1 MDQHGFYTDQNSS
14 FSSITNS
21 SNFSDNILP
30 SISNYKYQS
39 QQPSLSGSIYQ
50 QPVQT
55 LPDHQQQQHQQHQ
68 QHQQQQIP
76 PTIKQQIPQTQI
88 NINNCN
94 NNIFF
99 PPHDDGLFDSNTS
112 SSCAAVSSN
121 INSNNNNSNNTS
133 NQKNNN
139 IIGYVRKA
147 ESGGENI
154 TYNINN
160 INTNIVNNINNN
172 NNTTTNSSTSSSS
185 NSTNNPA
192 GLVNGGDI
200 YGGNN
205 QYHHQINKNGETI
218 INFTNNNNL
227 NHNNTNNSS
236 MPLDSVSASSQNYYY
251 HSNQSNLGQ
260 QTFEASS
267 VHSQNTSTST
277 NSYLNPILSANK
289 SMGTTGTGLYH
300 GHHHHQSA
308 SGTTNPIQ
316 QSAPQPPPSNGSYI
330 SGNNNSLS
338 HEHNGTAGT
347 VASYGDFPE
356 SISTAAKIINNFESK
371 NPIKYQTTNRMPSGY
386 YKSDYPAPQYST
398 THSHHLP
405 PHHGINYGIYSG
417 HPSAAIPTGIN
428 KMSSHSSSA
437 NPLHSYEN
445 TYPNRVPRKPSHY
458 STSQYYPAPSNPM
471 PQQAHTMDDSRN
483 HYSRTVIQHPTA
495 AYHHPLPPPP
505 SHHNYGAY
513 FTNGVNRYSMP
524 YPSYSHY
531 PPNQQPSVRNESC
544 SKSAQSYAKPSGQM
558 VSVSEP
564 PSNYTLTHPNVYQ
577 PTKKSTTEY
586 YSDSPYLPHHYY
598 EDPIGH
604 LNSCAKKASR
614 PKVNSSDVYIPQ
626 STSNL
631 YTDHHGLQQYHHQ
644 PGGNVMRNMN
654 YQQPM
659 PKVYNS
665 PYTLPTEPLN
675 SCEHA
680 NYYQNVNYSYKTSD
694 HHGQMVK
701 STTGPKMNP
710 ALSSKQFKNYYD
722 FPPQQPPQFAS
733 NLPQYHTM
741 QAKHPEKLKISIDLE
756 DQITG
761 SKIPKMRD
769 AQHPT
774 YAYDYSPYYQHY
786 HIPSRNVPLDGEKN
800 QINLRDFLSSWNEI
814 DDDEEGGE
822 KRHQTHPL
830 GILDELNEHV
840 EHVERSIMREYNPMF
855 GQKPHDSIINSNSI
869 TSGLP
874 VTANLTSSTVVDTR
888 KQHNQLADVNGIV
901 NDSAPEK
908 LYVLE
913 SIEVPISELNKY
925 KHLSVI
931 NKLPENVVPIEA
943 DKEFYDVES
952 SMKFIDE
959 IESNHEKYYKNDLD
973 EEVDFYQ
980 QTELKKLCVEPL
992 ISEVKTELMELK
1004 EDVKSPDN
1012 TSQTEV
1018 SDNPTS
1024 RKSFRKKSLKSA
1036 KAPKIKEKILKLKKE
1051 KILKPDHRKLRI
1063 TKKYRKY
1070 ALNPRPSSNVKSLKT
1085 ICIDFVNTSTYRNY
1099 FREQLSV
1106 KIKCSKRQ
1114 LLDDIKKKFN
1124 FDSIKKQQSPINQKM
1139 NHSVRINSLYE
1150 ICDKVLQDKPF
1161 NENNEQRSQN
1171 NSDIDSD
1178 SNDDSDEIFEAHS
1191 VEIDAENEVEKFLE
1205 QCNENSGEKSC
1216 KKMEVDDDNDESTD
1230 ESEEVIEPQTIEVF
1244 PTPPQSNEV
1253 SEEASLIVVP
1263 TLKDLCK
1270 TMLHDLNVNV
1280 VENVVYEPSSL
1291 HELCESVIYS
1301 NRQYFLIE
1309 EVSNVP
1315 KLQDLCK
1322 VILSETNIFINI
1334 DETEDVINND
1344 VCMLTQPNVMEN
1356 YGESSLAAIEDDPIY
1371 MVEDNVNAVE
1381 LFSSSENLNL
1391 FEKSELFRK
1400 IQSVA
1405 NIDDDDEILKAIGE
1419 LHRDNDNNE
1428 CNNNNNNCNVSN
1440 MNLAEANELCTVGSV
1455 DNTKFDSVTSFMSYA
1470 NDDLMHSIQYEEIIP
1485 IDLKLEQSKQI
1496 IESLRCKYF
1505 NRKDVTQRVT
1515 IIRKLLKKY
1524 LRYQRGNRC
1533 KLLWQKNIQ
1542 HFHEKW
1548 LKLQSSKTLLL
1559 QSNESDKINR
1569 KLSSS
1574 YQPNDTILNSHNTND
1589 HHHQIINNESH
1600 TIAKED
1606 TCYYP
1611 ITKPT
1616 QHNDSSNTFLDK
1628 FDDIE
1633 QMENNIP
1640 QLLPSIFPSINEYK
1654 IERPINSCQH
1664 GSSESQVKDISDS
1677 KKRKLTFD
1685 ESLLSIDKMYS
1696 KVDNCNGNG
1705 SSSSSKDEATF
1716 SQHMTDSKYRRESS
1730 HRSSSDKHR
1739 HDRVYSDQKSRHRE
1753 RSRHRDRSRNRY
1765 HDNRSRH
1772 RSRSNHRDNR
1782 HHRSY
1787 HRSSRH
1793 QHYQHRNDQIVHSEA
1808 RRLIIPSYKL
1818 YDKNLD
1824 IKLKTKPYVKI
1835 ERTEC
1840 VDDMGKHF
1848 M

>member
-1 MDQHGFYTDQNSS
+1 MDHHGFYPDLNSS

-21 SNFSDNILP
+21 SNFNDNNLP
-30 SISNYKYQS
+30 SISNYKYQN
-39 QQPSLSGSIYQ
+39 QQPTLSGSLYQ

-55 LPDHQQQQHQQHQ
+55 IPDHQQHQQQQHQ
-68 QHQQQQIP
+68 QQQQIP

-121 INSNNNNSNNTS
+121 NNNNNNTNNSS

-185 NSTNNPA
+185 NNTNNPV

-227 NHNNTNNSS
+227 NHNNTNNTS

-277 NSYLNPILSANK
+277 NSYLNPIL
-289 SMGTTGTGLYH
+289 T
-300 GHHHHQSA
+300 
-308 SGTTNPIQ
+308 
-316 QSAPQPPPSNGSYI
+316 
-330 SGNNNSLS
+330 
-338 HEHNGTAGT
+338 
-347 VASYGDFPE
+347 
-356 SISTAAKIINNFESK
+356 AKIINNFESK

-398 THSHHLP
+398 HSHHLP
-405 PHHGINYGIYSG
+405 PHYGIYSG
-417 HPSAAIPTGIN
+417 HPSSAVPAPIN
-428 KMSSHSSSA
+428 KMPSHSTVA
-437 NPLHSYEN
+437 NSLHSYEN
-445 TYPNRVPRKPSHY
+445 AYPNRVPRKPSHY
-458 STSQYYPAPSNPM
+458 PTTQYYPAPSNPM
-471 PQQAHTMDDSRN
+471 PQQAHSLDDSRN

-513 FTNGVNRYSMP
+513 YPNGVNRYSMP

-544 SKSAQSYAKPSGQM
+544 SKSAQNYAKPSGQM

-564 PSNYTLTHPNVYQ
+564 PSNYALTHPNYQ
-577 PTKKSTTEY
+577 PTKKTSTEY
-586 YSDSPYLPHHYY
+586 YTENPYLPIHYY
-598 EDPIGH
+598 DDPIGH

-614 PKVNSSDVYIPQ
+614 PKVNSSEVYIPQ
-626 STSNL
+626 STSNP
-631 YTDHHGLQQYHHQ
+631 YTDHHAMQQYHHQ
-644 PGGNVMRNMN
+644 SGANVMRNMN

-680 NYYQNVNYSYKTSD
+680 GYYQNVNYPYKTSD
-694 HHGQMVK
+694 HHQLVK
-701 STTGPKMNP
+701 TTTGPKMNP

-722 FPPQQPPQFAS
+722 FPPQQPPSFAS

-761 SKIPKMRD
+761 CKIPKMREV
-769 AQHPT
+769 QHPT
-774 YAYDYSPYYQHY
+774 YAYDYSPYYHQY
-786 HIPSRNVPLDGEKN
+786 HVPSRNVPLDGEKS

-814 DDDEEGGE
+814 DEDEEGGGGGVNE
-822 KRHQTHPL
+822 KRHQSHPL
-830 GILDELNEHV
+830 GILEELNEHV

-855 GQKPHDSIINSNSI
+855 GQKPHDSIMSVTGN
-869 TSGLP
+869 LP
-874 VTANLTSSTVVDTR
+874 DVVVDIR
-888 KQHNQLADVNGIV
+888 KQQNQLADVNGVV
-901 NDSAPEK
+901 NESAPEK

-992 ISEVKTELMELK
+992 SSEIKTEPMELK
-1004 EDVKSPDN
+1004 DDVKSPDN

-1051 KILKPDHRKLRI
+1051 KTLKPDHRKLRI

-1070 ALNPRPSSNVKSLKT
+1070 ALNQRPSSNVKSLKT

-1099 FREQLSV
+1099 FRQQLSV

-1114 LLDDIKKKFN
+1114 LFDDIKKKFN
-1124 FDSIKKQQSPINQKM
+1124 FDSIKKQQSSINQKM
-1139 NHSVRINSLYE
+1139 NHSVRINSLQE
-1150 ICDKVLQDKPF
+1150 ICDKVLKDKPED
-1161 NENNEQRSQN
+1161 ENDGQRSQD
-1171 NSDIDSD
+1171 NSDID
-1178 SNDDSDEIFEAHS
+1178 
-1191 VEIDAENEVEKFLE
+1191 
-1205 QCNENSGEKSC
+1205 
-1216 KKMEVDDDNDESTD
+1216 
-1230 ESEEVIEPQTIEVF
+1230 
-1244 PTPPQSNEV
+1244 
-1253 SEEASLIVVP
+1253 IVVA
-1263 TLKDLCK
+1263 TLKNLCK
-1270 TMLHDLNVNV
+1270 TVLHNLNVNV
-1280 VENVVYEPSSL
+1280 VENVIYEPSLL

-1334 DETEDVINND
+1334 DETEGVISND
-1344 VCMLTQPNVMEN
+1344 VCMLTEPNAMEN
-1356 YGESSLAAIEDDPIY
+1356 YNESSMTAIEDEPMY
-1371 MVEDNVNAVE
+1371 MVEDNNAVE
-1381 LFSSSENLNL
+1381 VFSSSSENLNS

-1428 CNNNNNNCNVSN
+1428 CNNNNNCNVSN
-1440 MNLAEANELCTVGSV
+1440 MNLAETNELCTVGSV

-1485 IDLKLEQSKQI
+1485 IDLKLEQSRKI

-1505 NRKDVTQRVT
+1505 NRKDIKPRAT
-1515 IIRKLLKKY
+1515 IIRKVLKKY

-1548 LKLQSSKTLLL
+1548 LKLQTKSLLLL
-1559 QSNESDKINR
+1559 QSSNESDKINR

-1574 YQPNDTILNSHNTND
+1574 YPNDTILNSHDTND
-1589 HHHQIINNESH
+1589 HHRHHHHHQIINNESH
-1600 TIAKED
+1600 NNAKED
-1606 TCYYP
+1606 TSCYYP
-1611 ITKPT
+1611 ITKST
-1616 QHNDSSNTFLDK
+1616 QHNNNSNTFLDK

-1640 QLLPSIFPSINEYK
+1640 QLPSIFPSINEYK
-1654 IERPINSCQH
+1654 IERPINSCH
-1664 GSSESQVKDISDS
+1664 RSESQVKAHISDS
-1677 KKRKLTFD
+1677 KKRKLTFE

-1696 KVDNCNGNG
+1696 RVDNCNSNG
-1705 SSSSSKDEATF
+1705 SNSSCKDETTNL
-1716 SQHMTDSKYRRESS
+1716 QQQMNDKRYRRESS

-1753 RSRHRDRSRNRY
+1753 RSRHRDRDRSRNRY
-1765 HDNRSRH
+1765 HDNQRH

-1793 QHYQHRNDQIVHSEA
+1793 QHYQHRNDQIVHSEV
-1808 RRLIIPSYKL
+1808 RRLIIPSYKI

-1840 VDDMGKHF
+1840 VDDMGKHYI
-1848 M
+1848 

>member
-1 MDQHGFYTDQNSS
+1 MDHHGFYTDLNSS

-21 SNFSDNILP
+21 SNFSDNNLP
-30 SISNYKYQS
+30 SISNYKYQT
-39 QQPSLSGSIYQ
+39 QQPTLTGSIYQ

-55 LPDHQQQQHQQHQ
+55 IPDHQQQHQQHQ
-68 QHQQQQIP
+68 Q

-121 INSNNNNSNNTS
+121 NINSNNNNHPNNNTS

-172 NNTTTNSSTSSSS
+172 NNTTTNSTTSSSS
-185 NSTNNPA
+185 NSTNNPV

-227 NHNNTNNSS
+227 NHNNTNNNN

-289 SMGTTGTGLYH
+289 TMGTTGTGLYH
-300 GHHHHQSA
+300 VHHHHQ
-308 SGTTNPIQ
+308 T
-316 QSAPQPPPSNGSYI
+316 
-330 SGNNNSLS
+330 
-338 HEHNGTAGT
+338 
-347 VASYGDFPE
+347 
-356 SISTAAKIINNFESK
+356 AKIINNFESK
-371 NPIKYQTTNRMPSGY
+371 NPIKYQTTNRMPTGY
-386 YKSDYPAPQYST
+386 YKSDYPPSQYSS

-405 PHHGINYGIYSG
+405 PHHSINYGIYSA

-428 KMSSHSSSA
+428 KMSSHSTGA

-445 TYPNRVPRKPSHY
+445 AYPNRVPRKPSHY
-458 STSQYYPAPSNPM
+458 PTSQYYPQAPSNPI
-471 PQQAHTMDDSRN
+471 PQQAHSLDDSRN

-505 SHHNYGAY
+505 PSHHNYGAY
-513 FTNGVNRYSMP
+513 YTNGVNRYSMP

-544 SKSAQSYAKPSGQM
+544 SKSAQNYLKPSGQM
-558 VSVSEP
+558 VSVSDP

-577 PTKKSTTEY
+577 PTKKTTTEY
-586 YSDSPYLPHHYY
+586 YSENPYLPHHPYY
-598 EDPIGH
+598 DDPIGH

-631 YTDHHGLQQYHHQ
+631 YTEHHGLQQYHHQ
-644 PGGNVMRNMN
+644 PSGNVMRNVN

-659 PKVYNS
+659 QPKVYNS

-680 NYYQNVNYSYKTSD
+680 GYYQNVNYSYKTSD
-694 HHGQMVK
+694 HHQMVK
-701 STTGPKMNP
+701 VGPKMNP

-722 FPPQQPPQFAS
+722 FPPQQSPQFAS
-733 NLPQYHTM
+733 NLSQYHTM
-741 QAKHPEKLKISIDLE
+741 QAKHPEKLIQKISIDLE

-769 AQHPT
+769 VQHPT

-786 HIPSRNVPLDGEKN
+786 HIPTRNVPLDGEKN
-800 QINLRDFLSSWNEI
+800 QNLRDFLSSWNEI
-814 DDDEEGGE
+814 DDDEDGGE

-840 EHVERSIMREYNPMF
+840 EHVERTIMREFNPMF
-855 GQKPHDSIINSNSI
+855 GQKPHDSIIN
-869 TSGLP
+869 
-874 VTANLTSSTVVDTR
+874 ANLITTGMSTDSGIDIR
-888 KQHNQLADVNGIV
+888 KQHNQLAEVE
-901 NDSAPEK
+901 SAPEK

-980 QTELKKLCVEPL
+980 QSEMKKLCVEPL
-992 ISEVKTELMELK
+992 ISEVKTEPMELK
-1004 EDVKSPDN
+1004 DDVNSPDN

-1124 FDSIKKQQSPINQKM
+1124 FDSIKKQQSPINQKK
-1139 NHSVRINSLYE
+1139 NHSVRINSLQE
-1150 ICDKVLQDKPF
+1150 ICDKVLQDKPY
-1161 NENNEQRSQN
+1161 NENDGQRSQN

-1178 SNDDSDEIFEAHS
+1178 N
-1191 VEIDAENEVEKFLE
+1191 
-1205 QCNENSGEKSC
+1205 
-1216 KKMEVDDDNDESTD
+1216 
-1230 ESEEVIEPQTIEVF
+1230 
-1244 PTPPQSNEV
+1244 
-1253 SEEASLIVVP
+1253 VVT
-1263 TLKDLCK
+1263 TLKNLCK
-1270 TMLHDLNVNV
+1270 TVLHNLNVNV
-1280 VENVVYEPSSL
+1280 VENIIYEPSTL

-1334 DETEDVINND
+1334 DETEDVTNND
-1344 VCMLTQPNVMEN
+1344 VCMLTEPNVMEN
-1356 YGESSLAAIEDDPIY
+1356 YGESSLTAIEDEPIY
-1371 MVEDNVNAVE
+1371 MVEDNNAVE
-1381 LFSSSENLNL
+1381 LFSASENLNV

-1428 CNNNNNNCNVSN
+1428 CNNNNNCNVSN
-1440 MNLAEANELCTVGSV
+1440 MNLAEANETNELCTVGSV
-1455 DNTKFDSVTSFMSYA
+1455 NNTKFDSVTSFMSYA

-1496 IESLRCKYF
+1496 IESLRTKYF

-1533 KLLWQKNIQ
+1533 KLLWQQNIQ

-1548 LKLQSSKTLLL
+1548 LKLQSKT
-1559 QSNESDKINR
+1559 SNKINR

-1574 YQPNDTILNSHNTND
+1574 YPIPNDTILNSHNTND
-1589 HHHQIINNESH
+1589 HHHHQIINNESH
-1600 TIAKED
+1600 KIAKED

-1628 FDDIE
+1628 LDDIE

-1654 IERPINSCQH
+1654 IERPINCHHS
-1664 GSSESQVKDISDS
+1664 GSQTKDISDS
-1677 KKRKLTFD
+1677 KKRKLTFE
-1685 ESLLSIDKMYS
+1685 ESLLSIDKIY
-1696 KVDNCNGNG
+1696 GNG
-1705 SSSSSKDEATF
+1705 TGNGGNSSSKDELTF
-1716 SQHMTDSKYRRESS
+1716 DNNKYRRESS

-1739 HDRVYSDQKSRHRE
+1739 HDRVYSEQKSRHRE
-1753 RSRHRDRSRNRY
+1753 RSRHRDRSRNRSY
-1765 HDNRSRH
+1765 HHDNRSRH

-1840 VDDMGKHF
+1840 VDDMGKQF

>member
-1 MDQHGFYTDQNSS
+1 MDHHGYYTDLNSS

-21 SNFSDNILP
+21 SNFSDNNLP
-30 SISNYKYQS
+30 SISNYKYQ
-39 QQPSLSGSIYQ
+39 QPTLSGSLYQ

-55 LPDHQQQQHQQHQ
+55 LPDHQQQQQH
-68 QHQQQQIP
+68 QHQQQIP
-76 PTIKQQIPQTQI
+76 LTIKQQIPQTQI

-112 SSCAAVSSN
+112 SSSCAAVSSN
-121 INSNNNNSNNTS
+121 INNNNTS

-172 NNTTTNSSTSSSS
+172 NNTTTNSSSSTSS
-185 NSTNNPA
+185 NSTHNPV

-236 MPLDSVSASSQNYYY
+236 MPSDSVSASSQNYYY

-277 NSYLNPILSANK
+277 NSYLNPILSTNK

-300 GHHHHQSA
+300 GHQHHHHQSA
-308 SGTTNPIQ
+308 SGTSNPAQ
-316 QSAPQPPPSNGSYI
+316 QLAPSQQPSNGCYI

-338 HEHNGTAGT
+338 HENTGTAAA

-371 NPIKYQTTNRMPSGY
+371 NPIKYQTTNRIPSGF
-386 YKSDYPAPQYST
+386 YKSDFPASQYSSA
-398 THSHHLP
+398 HSHHLP

-417 HPSAAIPTGIN
+417 HPSAAISAGIN
-428 KMSSHSSSA
+428 KMSSHSTA

-445 TYPNRVPRKPSHY
+445 PYPNRVTRKPSPY
-458 STSQYYPAPSNPM
+458 STSQYYSAPSNTT
-471 PQQAHTMDDSRN
+471 PQQAHSLDDSRN
-483 HYSRTVIQHPTA
+483 LYSRTVIQHPTA

-505 SHHNYGAY
+505 PSHHNYGAY
-513 FTNGVNRYSMP
+513 YTNGVNRYSMP

-544 SKSAQSYAKPSGQM
+544 SKSAQNYAKPSGQM
-558 VSVSEP
+558 VSTSEP
-564 PSNYTLTHPNVYQ
+564 PSNYALTHSNVYQ
-577 PTKKSTTEY
+577 PTKKTSTEY
-586 YSDSPYLPHHYY
+586 YSESPYLPIHYY
-598 EDPIGH
+598 DDPIGH

-614 PKVNSSDVYIPQ
+614 PKVSSSDVYVPQ

-631 YTDHHGLQQYHHQ
+631 YTDHHAMQQYHHQ
-644 PGGNVMRNMN
+644 SGGNVMRNVN

-659 PKVYNS
+659 PKIYNS

-680 NYYQNVNYSYKTSD
+680 GYYQNVNYPYKTNE
-694 HHGQMVK
+694 HHQMVK
-701 STTGPKMNP
+701 STSSSGPKMNP
-710 ALSSKQFKNYYD
+710 VLSSKQFKNYYD
-722 FPPQQPPQFAS
+722 FPPQQSQSFVS

-761 SKIPKMRD
+761 CKIPKMRD
-769 AQHPT
+769 VQHSNYP
-774 YAYDYSPYYQHY
+774 YEYSPYYHPY
-786 HIPSRNVPLDGEKN
+786 HVPSRNVPLDGEKN

-814 DDDEEGGE
+814 DEDDEGSGVGGGVE
-822 KRHQTHPL
+822 KRHQTHSL
-830 GILDELNEHV
+830 GILEELNEHV
-840 EHVERSIMREYNPMF
+840 EHVERSIMREFNPMF
-855 GQKPHDSIINSNSI
+855 GQKPHDSITDN
-869 TSGLP
+869 LP
-874 VTANLTSSTVVDTR
+874 DVVVDIR
-888 KQHNQLADVNGIV
+888 KQLTDSNGNDNGVVNE
-901 NDSAPEK
+901 SAPKK

-959 IESNHEKYYKNDLD
+959 IESNHEKYYKNDFD

-980 QTELKKLCVEPL
+980 QTESKKQCMEPL
-992 ISEVKTELMELK
+992 SSKIKSEPMELK
-1004 EDVKSPDN
+1004 EDVNVKSPYN

-1024 RKSFRKKSLKSA
+1024 RKSFRKKSAKSA

-1070 ALNPRPSSNVKSLKT
+1070 AFNQRPSLNVKSLKT

-1099 FREQLSV
+1099 FRQQLSV
-1106 KIKCSKRQ
+1106 KNKCSKRQ

-1124 FDSIKKQQSPINQKM
+1124 FDSIKKQQSPINQKR
-1139 NHSVRINSLYE
+1139 NHSVRINSLQE
-1150 ICDKVLQDKPF
+1150 ICDNVLKDKPYG
-1161 NENNEQRSQN
+1161 NDGQKSQD

-1178 SNDDSDEIFEAHS
+1178 SNTDSYDNFEAHS

-1205 QCNENSGEKSC
+1205 QCNEHASEKSC
-1216 KKMEVDDDNDESTD
+1216 NKIEIDDDNDESID
-1230 ESEEVIEPQTIEVF
+1230 EDLTQ
-1244 PTPPQSNEV
+1244 
-1253 SEEASLIVVP
+1253 VP
-1263 TLKDLCK
+1263 TLSHLNNNLHKETPIVVQTLKNLCK

-1280 VENVVYEPSSL
+1280 VENIIYEPSSL
-1291 HELCESVIYS
+1291 TELCESVIYS

-1344 VCMLTQPNVMEN
+1344 VSMLSEPNTMEN
-1356 YGESSLAAIEDDPIY
+1356 YNESSMTAIEDEPIY
-1371 MVEDNVNAVE
+1371 MVEDNNAVK
-1381 LFSSSENLNL
+1381 LFSSSSENLNS

-1428 CNNNNNNCNVSN
+1428 CNNNNNCNDVSN
-1440 MNLAEANELCTVGSV
+1440 MNLAETNELCIVGSV

-1485 IDLKLEQSKQI
+1485 IDLKLEQSRKI

-1505 NRKDVTQRVT
+1505 NRKDVKQRRTV
-1515 IIRKLLKKY
+1515 IKKLLKKY
-1524 LRYQRGNRC
+1524 LRYQKTNRC

-1542 HFHEKW
+1542 HFHDKW
-1548 LKLQSSKTLLL
+1548 LKLQTKSLLL
-1559 QSNESDKINR
+1559 QANGSNKINR

-1574 YQPNDTILNSHNTND
+1574 YTNDTILNSRTTND
-1589 HHHQIINNESH
+1589 HHHQIIKNESH
-1600 TIAKED
+1600 KIAKED
-1606 TCYYP
+1606 TSCYYP
-1611 ITKPT
+1611 NTKST
-1616 QHNDSSNTFLDK
+1616 QHNNDSKAYLNK
-1628 FDDIE
+1628 FDDID

-1640 QLLPSIFPSINEYK
+1640 QLPSIFPSINEYK
-1654 IERPINSCQH
+1654 IEQPNNSCQR
-1664 GSSESQVKDISDS
+1664 SASQVKDIRDS
-1677 KKRKLTFD
+1677 KKRKLSFA
-1685 ESLLSIDKMYS
+1685 ESLLRIDDNLYS
-1696 KVDNCNGNG
+1696 KVDNYNSNG
-1705 SSSSSKDEATF
+1705 SNSNCKDKTLIP
-1716 SQHMTDSKYRRESS
+1716 QHMIDNKYRRESN

-1739 HDRVYSDQKSRHRE
+1739 HDRVYSEQKSRHRE

-1765 HDNRSRH
+1765 HDNQRH

-1793 QHYQHRNDQIVHSEA
+1793 QHYQHRNDQIMHSEV
-1808 RRLIIPSYKL
+1808 RRLIIPSYKV

-1824 IKLKTKPYVKI
+1824 IKLETKPYVKI
-1835 ERTEC
+1835 ERTEF
-1840 VDDMGKHF
+1840 VDDKGKHYI
-1848 M
+1848 